1 MYKPLVQALSEG
13 SLVAGYRVDSLLAHG
28 GMGVLY
34 RATQLSLD
42 RPVALKVIK
51 PELAE
56 DGDFRARFILESQI
70 AASIDHP
77 NVIPIHEA
85 DEADGILF
93 IAMRYVQGID
103 LARLIRRDGALEP
116 SHAVRI
122 LSDVAAALDAAH
134 ARGLVHR
141 DVKPANVLVTGSP
154 DAEHVYLTDFGLV
167 KRSAST
173 GGLTKTGQW
182 VGTLDYVAPEQ
193 LRGDPVDAR
202 ADVYALGCLAYQ
214 ALTGSVPYPRGE
226 DVAKLWA
233 HMHTPPPSLREP
245 APSTPAALD
254 EAVMRAMAKQPDD
267 RFATAG
273 EFSRAAAAALDRR
286 PGSTRAAGTP
296 PVGEADAARTK
307 PSPRSRVGRAALAA
321 GGLVAVAVL
330 AVVLLSG
337 GDGGSE
343 REANP
348 AGRVVGH
355 PIAVGSSPGQAVGG
369 GGAIWVTNSDDATV
383 SRIDPESNSVRG
395 SPIRVGRRPVF
406 LASGPGTI
414 WVSNS
419 EHGTVTRI
427 DTRSNRAVATIDVG
441 GAPLGIASG
450 EGAIWVAD
458 AQNNEVVRIDPA
470 SNQVSPRRIP
480 VGELPFAVAAG
491 AGAVWVTNSDDNT
504 LTKIDPDTNRAMGKP
519 LFVGTAPGAVAVGEG
534 GVWVAN
540 GKDDTVVRVAP
551 GSFRVVGK
559 PIPVG
564 RFPDSLTV
572 GEGAVWVANEAD
584 NTVTR
589 IDPRTSEIVGR
600 PIRVGRAPLGPG
612 IGSGAVWV
620 PNADDNTVS
629 RIAP

>member
-1 MYKPLVQALSEG
+1 VYKPLVRALSEG
-13 SLVAGYRVDSLLAHG
+13 SLVAGYRVDGFLAHG

-56 DGDFRARFILESQI
+56 DRDFRARFILESQI

-103 LARLIRRDGALEP
+103 LARLIGRDGALEP

-122 LSDVAAALDAAH
+122 VSDVAAALDAAH

-154 DAEHVYLTDFGLV
+154 GAEHVYLTDFGLV
-167 KRSAST
+167 KRSASP

-202 ADVYALGCLAYQ
+202 ADVYALGCLTYQ

-233 HMHTPPPSLREP
+233 HMHTPPPSLRER
-245 APSTPAALD
+245 APSIPAALD
-254 EAVMRAMAKQPDD
+254 EAVMRAMAKQPDE
-267 RFATAG
+267 RFVTAG
-273 EFSRAAAAALDRR
+273 EFSRAAEAIVEQR
-286 PGSTRAAGTP
+286 PGSTRSAGPP
-296 PVGEADAARTK
+296 PVGEANAPRTK
-307 PSPRSRVGRAALAA
+307 PPSRARAARAALAA
-321 GGLVAVAVL
+321 GSVVALAVL
-330 AVVLLSG
+330 AVVLLSR

-348 AGRVVGH
+348 AGKVVGR
-355 PIAVGSSPGQAVGG
+355 PIAVGSSPGQAVAS

-383 SRIDPESNSVRG
+383 SRIDPEANSVRG

-441 GAPLGIASG
+441 GAPLGIAAG
-450 EGAIWVAD
+450 EGAVWVAD

-470 SNQVSPRRIP
+470 SNQVAPTRIP

-504 LTKIDPDTNRAMGKP
+504 LTKIDPDGNKVIGKP
-519 LFVGTAPGAVAVGEG
+519 LFVGTAPGAVAVGQG

-551 GSFRVVGK
+551 ASFRVVGK

-612 IGSGAVWV
+612 TGSGAVWV